1 MKNIKVYFDK
11 NLRVLIENSDY
22 SLKEISTKL
31 KIPLSSLEKILDG
44 KLEDFSIVSLKDIAN
59 RLSQLL
65 NEEIKIIYEDD
76 ENSKPEQKTKNKKG
90 RFKIVLIIFFIVNFA
105 FLYFV
110 IKDLTFYRNFLYK
123 NLYTITISNH
133 TTSEIIVN
141 DTLLAPENTIKI
153 ELAPGESIKVK
164 GNKNNGNIVITTLN
178 AVYNVNLE
186 NFEVILSNGK
196 S

>member
-90 RFKIVLIIFFIVNFA
+90 RFKIVLIIF
-105 FLYFV
+105 LS
-110 IKDLTFYRNFLYK
+110 LTLHFF
-123 NLYTITISNH
+123 
-133 TTSEIIVN
+133 
-141 DTLLAPENTIKI
+141 TL
-153 ELAPGESIKVK
+153 
-164 GNKNNGNIVITTLN
+164 
-178 AVYNVNLE
+178 
-186 NFEVILSNGK
+186 
-196 S
+196 

>member
-1 MKNIKVYFDK
+1 M
-11 NLRVLIENSDY
+11 
-22 SLKEISTKL
+22 
-31 KIPLSSLEKILDG
+31 
-44 KLEDFSIVSLKDIAN
+44 
-59 RLSQLL
+59 
-65 NEEIKIIYEDD
+65 
-76 ENSKPEQKTKNKKG
+76 
-90 RFKIVLIIFFIVNFA
+90 
-105 FLYFV
+105 
-110 IKDLTFYRNFLYK
+110 TFYRNFLYK